1 MNIKAIGFDIGG
13 TLVDYN
19 KPLNWSGS
27 FKDALKYMCNNT
39 EIMLT
44 KEKEEQAISILQKYN
59 TRINPREK
67 EVTSDQI
74 FGEIFEKLGEEKS
87 KVFNAKKEFYT
98 FFQREVTTYPDI
110 AKIIT

>member
-39 EIMLT
+39 EILLT
-44 KEKEEQAISILQKYN
+44 EKNKNKQL
-59 TRINPREK
+59 
-67 EVTSDQI
+67 
-74 FGEIFEKLGEEKS
+74 
-87 KVFNAKKEFYT
+87 VFCRN
-98 FFQREVTTYPDI
+98 
-110 AKIIT
+110 IIQE